1 MSFKIQIPLSA
12 PKEVTFCGFFFYAK
26 MRLMPRKY
34 QPLICPGH
42 DVSVFVFVSFVSECV
57 RLACGL
63 SEVIVYG

>member
-34 QPLICPGH
+34 QPLICP
-42 DVSVFVFVSFVSECV
+42 DVMSAYLYLFYFVSECV
-57 RLACGL
+57 RLVYGL
-63 SEVIVYG
+63 SEVTVYG